1 MHRLSSAPVLLTCRV
16 WTSYFGGFA
25 PLVGGMSIGK
35 GALHIDYTKV
45 GIEILRFLRPCFVQH
60 PLGTGQAP
68 AVAQNDKANDARI
81 NTVALGNTLTSPH
94 KEL

>member
-25 PLVGGMSIGK
+25 ALVGGMSIGK

-45 GIEILRFLRPCFVQH
+45 GIEILRSLQSLRM
-60 PLGTGQAP
+60 TDAE
-68 AVAQNDKANDARI
+68 AVVQNDKANDARI